1 MKCSPSSVG
10 RKLSVVL
17 IHFAPSKVSDCLQIT
32 CVGHGDQKTLHKM
45 TLLREFMLESSP
57 EKSEGNSSKCVAN
70 SMKLQQ
76 MEVKRSLPRPSQLT
90 FFSVKSSSPLLSF
103 ELISQQEA
111 KRCSLFWASAFIVSL
126 CMCVKKAE
134 NLPTV
139 HGIVRLLWCLCIC
152 GLFLYKKGDK
162 LYLNKDITTS
172 TLGNHPDCLS
182 L

>member
-1 MKCSPSSVG
+1 M
-10 RKLSVVL
+10 VL
-17 IHFAPSKVSDCLQIT
+17 ICFAPCKVCDLLQMT
-32 CVGHGDQKTLHKM
+32 CVGSRDEKTLCKM
-45 TLLREFMLESSP
+45 TLLRQFMLESSP

-70 SMKLQQ
+70 SMKLKK
-76 MEVKRSLPRPSQLT
+76 MEGKRSLPKPSQLT
-90 FFSVKSSSPLLSF
+90 LLSVKSSIPLLSF

-111 KRCSLFWASAFIVSL
+111 KRCSLIWASAFIVSL
-126 CMCVKKAE
+126 CMCVEKAK

-152 GLFLYKKGDK
+152 GLFLYKKRDK
-162 LYLNKDITTS
+162 LYLNKDIATS